1 MNNIKVEG
9 DIMKENDKGIDKK
22 IEDIA
27 IKLEKTKIA
36 EYVDIMNNKW
46 RLIYINFIAGLARG
60 FGMAIGFT
68 ILGAFTLYIMQRM
81 ITWNLPLIGDFIAEI
96 VKIVRENL

>member
-1 MNNIKVEG
+1 MNNIKVKG
-9 DIMKENDKGIDKK
+9 DIMKENDKEIYKK

-68 ILGAFTLYIMQRM
+68 ILGALTLYMMQRM